1 MKPWMAFGAGA
12 ALAAVIAAV
21 MVTGKK
27 DPAEPPPQAQVV
39 SQQTVPVTET
49 PASALPAEEASK
61 PAPMAEAVR
70 PERADRASSTA
81 RVPDRPGRVAASSGS
96 PSRTIPSSSEPAP
109 SVVPTPAPTPS
120 PAPAPA
126 KQPSAPEPAPVTAR
140 AQDPEPA
147 PPAKPAPPPEPN
159 RVTIP
164 AGTLIAIRL
173 SESLSSET
181 QTAGQTFQATLAEP
195 LVADGF
201 VIAERGARVEGK
213 VVEAVSAGRV
223 KGVSRLALE
232 LTRFNTSDGQR
243 VAVNT
248 EIFGKE
254 GDQARKSDAT
264 KVAAGAAVGAAL
276 GAIFG
281 GGKGAAIGAGSGAAA
296 GTGVV
301 LATRGKEVVLPAET
315 KLSFK
320 MTTPVTITEKR

>member
-21 MVTGKK
+21 MVVGKK
-27 DPAEPPPQAQVV
+27 EPVEPPLQAQVV
-39 SQQTVPVTET
+39 SQKTVPVTET
-49 PASALPAEEASK
+49 PPSALPAEEPAKPAPAEAVRPARTDRVASARPAPDGNAGRGNAPSTPPTRTTPPNSETVASAPPAAPAPAPAPAPAIQASK
-61 PAPMAEAVR
+61 PAPVTSQVR
-70 PERADRASSTA
+70 E
-81 RVPDRPGRVAASSGS
+81 
-96 PSRTIPSSSEPAP
+96 
-109 SVVPTPAPTPS
+109 
-120 PAPAPA
+120 
-126 KQPSAPEPAPVTAR
+126 
-140 AQDPEPA
+140 PEPA

-159 RVTIP
+159 SVTIP

-213 VVEAVSAGRV
+213 VVEAVSSGRV

-243 VAVNT
+243 VAVST

-254 GDQARKSDAT
+254 GEQSRKNDAT

-320 MTTPVTITEKR
+320 MTTPVTVTEKR